1 MKVLDVGY
9 KKEFVY
15 DLYSRIIDDYKA
27 YDKVTKKKMFE
38 VITEFY
44 SDYNNIIDLCTVRE
58 IKFLKKVAKGEDFDY
73 RDDKYNYELFA
84 LFDKM
89 LIVSDFEKLYLPD
102 EFKENILEAVEAIS
116 IGNM

>member
-73 RDDKYNYELFA
+73 RDDKYKERNYYHDDDYDDKYYKDGKYSRKRRKESFMGEI
-84 LFDKM
+84 FD
-89 LIVSDFEKLYLPD
+89 IFGGD
-102 EFKENILEAVEAIS
+102 
-116 IGNM
+116 